1 MFNKPSGLVPPWNWT
16 LAAGHTVIGL
26 PGQRTLFP
34 AICRSDS
41 IGFNQPGR
49 ACVANQQAFVRDEI
63 ELEVEPARDRFAGK
77 ILDESF
83 AACALILRF
92 RNDML
97 AGVACHCFTMSHRRR
112 SHQVSVSCADV
123 ISYRICRWPQAAC
136 GGTRRQVI
144 KIARPAAHQAPLF
157 ATDRSG
163 KLPSRTRKRFR
174 AEVQRCSA
182 PYA

>member
-1 MFNKPSGLVPPWNWT
+1 MT
-16 LAAGHTVIGL
+16 ARQIGL
-26 PGQRTLFP
+26 LRQRTLFP
-34 AICRSDS
+34 AICRSRFV
-41 IGFNQPGR
+41 GFNQPGC

-77 ILDESF
+77 SLDESF

-92 RNDML
+92 PNDVL
-97 AGVACHCFTMSHRRR
+97 TGVACHCFTMSHRRR

-123 ISYRICRWPQAAC
+123 ISYRICRCPQAAC

-144 KIARPAAHQAPLF
+144 KSPARQRIRRHCF

-163 KLPSRTRKRFR
+163 KLPSRDQKASPCRSPTLLRFLR
-174 AEVQRCSA
+174 
-182 PYA
+182 